1 MTLLITLYDIIVH
14 FHDKKDN
21 KKLWAKKKK
30 KNQIKRKIIKLKKKN
45 DKKPKMFNIVINK

>member
-1 MTLLITLYDIIVH
+1 MLITLYDIIVH

-30 KNQIKRKIIKLKKKN
+30 NQIKRKRIKLKKKN
-45 DKKPKMFNIVINK
+45 DKKPKMFNIVRNK